1 MAIQLAKLKGAYV
14 VTTCGPA
21 SIDFCKVLPFFSLGD
36 EGVSN
41 SV

>member
-21 SIDFCKVLPFFSLGD
+21 SIDFCKVSPLVTNQFRSRSS
-36 EGVSN
+36 EG
-41 SV
+41 